1 MINSL
6 HEHTVHVSHIALL
19 LVKEIVSQEKY
30 GFFFTGVIILPFYNE
45 LKSSFDISINIQEYI
60 FWFEIS
66 INDSF
71 FMNIL

>member
-45 LKSSFDISINIQEYI
+45 LKSSFDISINIRMWARIVNLATLLLQH
-60 FWFEIS
+60 
-66 INDSF
+66 
-71 FMNIL
+71 

>member
-19 LVKEIVSQEKY
+19 LVKEKVSQEKY

-45 LKSSFDISINIQEYI
+45 LKSIFDISINIRMWARIVNLATLLLQH
-60 FWFEIS
+60 
-66 INDSF
+66 
-71 FMNIL
+71 